1 MLGPMPSPEVVAAEA
16 RDVLQLAK
24 RDRAAAARA
33 LDALPLERQVELV
46 CETPVARRAALLE
59 LLSRPEL
66 VIPALPEAELCFT
79 AKAVG
84 LADAGW
90 ILEHATDEQMVACLD
105 LDAWREVAPD
115 RASLDAWLV
124 AFADAGPETLVR
136 AAHALDPELLVLGLK
151 ARIEVWLK
159 PNDDDWVAPTG
170 AHTLEGQFWFRA
182 QRDDDDLEEIQTL
195 LRSLFESDYWLY
207 FRLMQGVIWELEG
220 ETEEWALRWRAGRL
234 EDLGFPPWDEA
245 MRIYGYLRASKRAEI
260 PPQGRVLD
268 VDAWRL
274 PIWLPQLPAG
284 VDARFSLFRAFE
296 KLSDEER
303 RSAFYAFIALANK
316 VAVADR
322 LSLGDA
328 ESIPS
333 GIEKAA
339 SVASRG
345 LEFVAAANGLD
356 GTEVVRRVS
365 LERLFRVGASLDRA
379 ERPPVAS
386 EP

>member
-1 MLGPMPSPEVVAAEA
+1 MLGPMPSPEVVPAEA
-16 RDVLQLAK
+16 RDLLELAK
-24 RDRAAAARA
+24 RDRTAAVRA

-59 LLSRPEL
+59 LMPHPER

-90 ILEHATDEQMVACLD
+90 ILEHASDEQMIACLD
-105 LDAWREVAPD
+105 LDAWRELAPD
-115 RASLDAWLV
+115 RAQLDAWLA
-124 AFADAGPETLVR
+124 AFADAGPGTLVR
-136 AAHALDPELLVLGLK
+136 ATHALDPELVVLALK

-159 PNDDDWVAPTG
+159 PNDDDWVPPAG

-182 QRDDDDLEEIQTL
+182 LREDDDLEEIETL
-195 LRSLFESDYWLY
+195 LRSLFENDYWLY
-207 FRLMQGVIWELEG
+207 FRLVQGVIWELEG
-220 ETEEWALRWRAGRL
+220 ESEEWALRWRAGRL

-245 MRIYGYLRASKRAEI
+245 VRIYGYLREAKRAEI
-260 PPQGRVLD
+260 PPEGRVLD

-274 PIWLPQLPAG
+274 PIWLPRLPAG
-284 VDARFSLFRAFE
+284 LDARFPLFRAFE
-296 KLSDEER
+296 KLADEER
-303 RSAFYAFIALANK
+303 RSAFYAFVALANK

-322 LSLGDA
+322 LPLGDA
-328 ESIPS
+328 ESIPAA
-333 GIEKAA
+333 IEKAA
-339 SVASRG
+339 GVASRG
-345 LEFVAAANGLD
+345 LEFLAAEHGLD

-379 ERPPVAS
+379 ERRPVAS
-386 EP
+386 RP

>member
-1 MLGPMPSPEVVAAEA
+1 MSSRAAVPAEA
-16 RDVLQLAK
+16 RDVLELAK
-24 RDRAAAARA
+24 RDRAAATRA
-33 LDALPLERQVELV
+33 LGELSAERQVELV

-59 LLSRPEL
+59 LLPRPES
-66 VIPALPEAELCFT
+66 VIPMLPEAELCFT

-90 ILEHATDEQMVACLD
+90 ILEHASDEQIVACLD
-105 LDAWREVAPD
+105 LDAWHEGIPD

-151 ARIEVWLK
+151 RRIEVWLK
-159 PNDDDWVAPTG
+159 PSDADWVPPAG

-182 QRDDDDLEEIQTL
+182 RRDDDDLEEIETL
-195 LRSLFESDYWLY
+195 LRALFEGDYWLY
-207 FRLMQGVIWELEG
+207 FRLMQGTIWELET
-220 ETEEWALRWRAGRL
+220 ETEEWALRWRTGRL
-234 EDLGFPPWDEA
+234 EDLGFPAWDEA
-245 MRIYGYLRASKRAEI
+245 TRIYGYVRASRRAEI
-260 PPQGRVLD
+260 PPAGRVLD

-274 PIWLPQLPAG
+274 PVWLPRLPAG
-284 VDARFSLFRAFE
+284 VDERLSLFRAFE

-303 RSAFYAFIALANK
+303 RPAFYAFVSLANK

-322 LSLGDA
+322 LALGDA

-333 GIEKAA
+333 AIEKAA
-339 SVASRG
+339 RVASRG
-345 LEFVAAANGLD
+345 LDFVATENGLD
-356 GTEVVRRVS
+356 PTEVIRRVS
-365 LERLFRVGASLDRA
+365 LERLFRVGASLDHGA
-379 ERPPVAS
+379 RPPVAS

>member
-1 MLGPMPSPEVVAAEA
+1 MLAAMPSPEVVPSEA
-16 RDVLQLAK
+16 RDVLELAK
-24 RDRAAAARA
+24 RDRAAAVRR

-59 LLSRPEL
+59 LLSSPEV
-66 VIPALPEAELCFT
+66 VIPELPEAELCFT

-90 ILEHATDEQMVACLD
+90 ILEHASDAQMVACLD
-105 LDAWREVAPD
+105 LDAWRELAPD
-115 RASLDAWLV
+115 RTTLDAWLV

-136 AAHALDPELLVLGLK
+136 AAHALDPELVVLALK

-159 PNDDDWVAPTG
+159 PNDDDWVPPAG
-170 AHTLEGQFWFRA
+170 ARTLEGQFWFRA
-182 QRDDDDLEEIQTL
+182 LRDDDDLEEIETL
-195 LRSLFESDYWLY
+195 LRSLFECDYWLY
-207 FRLMQGVIWELEG
+207 FRLVQGVIWELEG

-245 MRIYGYLRASKRAEI
+245 IRIYGYLRASKRAEI
-260 PPQGRVLD
+260 PPAGRVLD

-274 PIWLPQLPAG
+274 PIWLPRLPAG
-284 VDARFSLFRAFE
+284 VDARFSIFRAFE
-296 KLSDEER
+296 KLPDEER
-303 RSAFYAFIALANK
+303 RAAFYAFLALANK

-322 LSLGDA
+322 LPLGDA

-333 GIEKAA
+333 AIEKAA

-345 LEFVAAANGLD
+345 LEFVSAENGLD
-356 GTEVVRRVS
+356 ATEVVRRVP

-379 ERPPVAS
+379 ERRPVAS
-386 EP
+386 QP